1 MTSNKNDRTRM
12 TLYRMTELPSAELA
26 IRKKYRPENT
36 EENISTHNYQKKE
49 VSFGDITA
57 NLFWGT
63 VKREKATWTET
74 ITSLTQEDISIG
86 NTTASA
92 VLIIPDKSSKIDI
105 SHSNSNT
112 EISNKECETETIFP
126 AWAITFGMG
135 FQMLDQNY
143 IDPAFGKKIAIR
155 CANPDGLNVISKTTL
170 ADRPQMIRSTIPSG
184 GTLQSFAFEELGDI
198 PTRLVVEGHI
208 EGIGDPNKPVKI
220 GGADSLNLPLSTSPT
235 KILENLSQI
244 KKILNKKPATPELEA
259 LENLRLIKEARLK
272 DSLDEKLIAAIINN
286 SDEVALS
293 YPYEI
298 IDDFGQ
304 VGGFKICGA
313 YNRTI
318 NDYLPTLDSLLEPIR
333 RAPKISQCPNILNK
347 FSVVLFRN
355 PDDTNSSSPKIPIK
369 KWLTFQVTPKNAE
382 RYFLQNGHWYVMDK
396 KYVDV
401 IKTQVENIFKRGPY
415 FENIP
420 DWPIFSIPEDKDEQK
435 RRNAELQYNKLL
447 ADQLGGIC
455 LDQKLIYPKGSN
467 SGIEAC
473 DILLP
478 DGVFIHVKHVSSS
491 APASHLLAQALVA
504 TEFLRI
510 DSDAQI
516 SLRQKIEE
524 AGFNPNEYQTKPSRV
539 VVVMAK
545 DDQQLTADSLFTFTK
560 INLVRHDRR
569 FTTMGVE
576 LNIAPAVRKKQE

>member
-1 MTSNKNDRTRM
+1 M
-12 TLYRMTELPSAELA
+12 TLYRMIELPSVELA

-36 EENISTHNYQKKE
+36 EENISTHNYQQKE

-74 ITSLTQEDISIG
+74 ITNLTQEDISIG

-92 VLIIPDKSSKIDI
+92 VLIIPDKEYK
-105 SHSNSNT
+105 
-112 EISNKECETETIFP
+112 TETMFP

-135 FQMLDQNY
+135 FQMLDQTY

-208 EGIGDPNKPVKI
+208 EGIGDPNKTVKI

-244 KKILNKKPATPELEA
+244 KKILNKKPTTPELEA

-286 SDEVALS
+286 SGEVALS

-304 VGGFKICGA
+304 VGGFKICGG

-333 RAPKISQCPNILNK
+333 RAPKISQSLNILNK

-401 IKTQVENIFKRGPY
+401 IKPRLKIYLNADHTLKTFQIGP
-415 FENIP
+415 
-420 DWPIFSIPEDKDEQK
+420 FSAFQK
-435 RRNAELQYNKLL
+435 IKMSKNAEMLN
-447 ADQLGGIC
+447 C
-455 LDQKLIYPKGSN
+455 N
-467 SGIEAC
+467 
-473 DILLP
+473 
-478 DGVFIHVKHVSSS
+478 
-491 APASHLLAQALVA
+491 
-504 TEFLRI
+504 
-510 DSDAQI
+510 
-516 SLRQKIEE
+516 
-524 AGFNPNEYQTKPSRV
+524 
-539 VVVMAK
+539 
-545 DDQQLTADSLFTFTK
+545 
-560 INLVRHDRR
+560 
-569 FTTMGVE
+569 TT
-576 LNIAPAVRKKQE
+576 NC